1 MGQIVTDL
9 NLRHV
14 NFVVAG
20 SNRTNTRDKERYNV
34 ILKFGPFIRLKMQTG
49 NFRNDI
55 VGSYFHYGSRH

>member
-20 SNRTNTRDKERYNV
+20 SNQTYTRDKERYNV
-34 ILKFGPFIRLKMQTG
+34 ILKFGPFIYTK
-49 NFRNDI
+49 NADW
-55 VGSYFHYGSRH
+55 